1 VNRHER
7 LTTLLELLT
16 ERESLAVEDAAELLS
31 VSTATVRRD
40 MDHLAQQQLLVRTHG
55 GAVAGNV
62 SYDLPLRYK
71 TARHAEEKGR
81 IGQAA
86 ARLVQSGMVVGLNG
100 GTTTTEAARAI
111 ALRGDAGGAR
121 DAGGAGGA
129 GGGGNGGGPAVDG
142 GRGEGW
148 TATVV
153 TNALNIASELTVR
166 PRIRVVV
173 TGGVAREKSYELIGP
188 LAGHILEEVTLDLM
202 FLGVDALHHA
212 LGATAH
218 HEVEASTNRLMA
230 SRAQR
235 VVVLADSSKL
245 DRSAFARICHV
256 REIQLVITDS
266 AAPDEVVR
274 PFEEQGVEVVR
285 V

>member
-7 LTTLLELLT
+7 LTMLLELLT
-16 ERESLAVEDAAELLS
+16 ERESIAVEDAAERLG

-71 TARHAEEKGR
+71 TARHAEEKQR
-81 IGQAA
+81 IGLAA
-86 ARLVQSGMVVGLNG
+86 AKLVRSGMVVGLNG

-111 ALRGDAGGAR
+111 AVRGDAGTQGE
-121 DAGGAGGA
+121 
-129 GGGGNGGGPAVDG
+129 
-142 GRGEGW
+142 GRNEGW

-166 PRIRVVV
+166 PHMRVVV

-188 LAGHILEEVTLDLM
+188 LASRILDELTLDVM
-202 FLGVDALHHA
+202 FLGVDALHHT

-218 HEVEASTNRLMA
+218 HEVEASINRLMA
-230 SRAQR
+230 SRAQQ

-245 DRSAFARICHV
+245 EKSAFARICHV
-256 REIQLVITDS
+256 REIHTIITG
-266 AAPDEVVR
+266 AGAPEEIVKQ
-274 PFEEQGVEVVR
+274 FEEQGVTVIR
-285 V
+285 A

>member
-7 LTTLLELLT
+7 LTMLLELLT
-16 ERESLAVEDAAELLS
+16 ERESIAVEDAAERLG

-71 TARHAEEKGR
+71 TARHAAEKER
-81 IGQAA
+81 IGHAA
-86 ARLVQSGMVVGLNG
+86 AKLVRSGMVVGLNG
-100 GTTTTEAARAI
+100 GTTTTEAARAV
-111 ALRGDAGGAR
+111 AGAAGLAAQGD
-121 DAGGAGGA
+121 GAGES
-129 GGGGNGGGPAVDG
+129 
-142 GRGEGW
+142 RGEGW

-188 LAGHILEEVTLDLM
+188 LASHILDEVTLDLM
-202 FLGVDALHHA
+202 FLGVDALHHT

-218 HEVEASTNRLMA
+218 HEVEAATNRLMA
-230 SRAQR
+230 SRAQK

-256 REIQLVITDS
+256 REIHTVITDS
-266 AAPDEVVR
+266 DAPDDIVQQ
-274 PFEEQGVEVVR
+274 FEEQGVTVLR

>member
-1 VNRHER
+1 M
-7 LTTLLELLT
+7 LLELLT
-16 ERESLAVEDAAELLS
+16 ERESIAVEDAAERLG

-71 TARHAEEKGR
+71 TARHAAEKER

-86 ARLVQSGMVVGLNG
+86 AKLVRSGMVIGLNG
-100 GTTTTEAARAI
+100 GTTTTEASRAI
-111 ALRGDAGGAR
+111 ALRGEAGG
-121 DAGGAGGA
+121 DSTG
-129 GGGGNGGGPAVDG
+129 D

-188 LAGHILEEVTLDLM
+188 LAGHILDEVTLDVM
-202 FLGVDALHHA
+202 FLGVDALHHT

-230 SRAQR
+230 SRSQQ

-245 DRSAFARICHV
+245 GKSAFARICHV
-256 REIQLVITDS
+256 REIHTVITDD
-266 AAPDEVVR
+266 AAPDDIVKQFEDEGVVV
-274 PFEEQGVEVVR
+274 QR

>member
-1 VNRHER
+1 M
-7 LTTLLELLT
+7 LLELLT
-16 ERESLAVEDAAELLS
+16 ERESLAVEDAAELLG

-86 ARLVQSGMVVGLNG
+86 ARLVHSGMVVGLNG

-111 ALRGDAGGAR
+111 ALRGEATGE
-121 DAGGAGGA
+121 
-129 GGGGNGGGPAVDG
+129 GGGSAADG

-148 TATVV
+148 TATIV

-188 LAGHILEEVTLDLM
+188 LAGHILEEVTLDVM
-202 FLGVDALHHA
+202 FLGVDALHHT

-230 SRAQR
+230 SRAR
-235 VVVLADSSKL
+235 KVVVLADSSKL

-256 REIQLVITDS
+256 REIHTVITDA
-266 AAPDEVVR
+266 AAPDEVVHQ
-274 PFEEQGVEVVR
+274 FEEQGVEMLR

>member
-1 VNRHER
+1 M
-7 LTTLLELLT
+7 LLELLT
-16 ERESLAVEDAAELLS
+16 ERESLAVEDAAELLG

-86 ARLVQSGMVVGLNG
+86 ARLVHSGMVVGLNG

-111 ALRGDAGGAR
+111 ALRGEASGE
-121 DAGGAGGA
+121 
-129 GGGGNGGGPAVDG
+129 GGGGSATDG

-148 TATVV
+148 TATIV

-202 FLGVDALHHA
+202 FLGVDALHHT

-230 SRAQR
+230 SRAR
-235 VVVLADSSKL
+235 KVVVLADSSKL
-245 DRSAFARICHV
+245 DRSAVARICHV
-256 REIQLVITDS
+256 REIHMVITDS
-266 AAPDEVVR
+266 GAPDEVVQ
-274 PFEEQGVEVVR
+274 PFQEQGVEVVR

>member
-7 LTTLLELLT
+7 LTMLLELLA
-16 ERESLAVEDAAELLS
+16 ERESLAVEDAAELLG

-86 ARLVQSGMVVGLNG
+86 ARLVRSGMVIGLNG
-100 GTTTTEAARAI
+100 GTTTTEASRAI
-111 ALRGDAGGAR
+111 ALRGDA
-121 DAGGAGGA
+121 AGGDGA
-129 GGGGNGGGPAVDG
+129 GE

-148 TATVV
+148 TATIV

-188 LAGHILEEVTLDLM
+188 LAGHILEEVTLDVM
-202 FLGVDALHHA
+202 FLGVDALHHT

-230 SRAQR
+230 SRAR
-235 VVVLADSSKL
+235 KVVVLADSSKL

-256 REIQLVITDS
+256 REIHTVITDS
-266 AAPDEVVR
+266 AAPDEVVQQ
-274 PFEEQGVEVVR
+274 FEDQGVEIVR

>member
-1 VNRHER
+1 M
-7 LTTLLELLT
+7 LLELLT
-16 ERESLAVEDAAELLS
+16 ERESLAVEDAAELLG
-31 VSTATVRRD
+31 VSTATIRRD
-40 MDHLAQQQLLVRTHG
+40 MDQLAQQQLLVRTHG

-71 TARHAEEKGR
+71 TARHAEEKSR

-86 ARLVQSGMVVGLNG
+86 ARLVRSGMVVGLNG

-111 ALRGDAGGAR
+111 ALRGDVGGE
-121 DAGGAGGA
+121 
-129 GGGGNGGGPAVDG
+129 GGGQAEG

-188 LAGHILEEVTLDLM
+188 LAGHILEEVTLDVM
-202 FLGVDALHHA
+202 FLGVDALHHT

-230 SRAQR
+230 SRAR
-235 VVVLADSSKL
+235 KVVVLADSSKL

-256 REIQLVITDS
+256 REIQLVITDA
-266 AAPDEVVR
+266 AAPDEVVQQ
-274 PFEEQGVEVVR
+274 FEEQGVEVLR

>member
-1 VNRHER
+1 M
-7 LTTLLELLT
+7 LLELLT
-16 ERESLAVEDAAELLS
+16 ERESLAVEEAAERLG

-86 ARLVQSGMVVGLNG
+86 ARLVRSGMVIGLNG

-111 ALRGDAGGAR
+111 ALRGDASSEGSGE
-121 DAGGAGGA
+121 
-129 GGGGNGGGPAVDG
+129 
-142 GRGEGW
+142 GRAEGW
-148 TATVV
+148 TATIV

-202 FLGVDALHHA
+202 FLGVDALHHT

-230 SRAQR
+230 SRAR
-235 VVVLADSSKL
+235 KVVVLADSSKL
-245 DRSAFARICHV
+245 DKSAFARICHV
-256 REIQLVITDS
+256 REIHTVITDS
-266 AAPDEVVR
+266 AAPDEVVQQ
-274 PFEEQGVEVVR
+274 FEDQGVEFIR

>member
-1 VNRHER
+1 M
-7 LTTLLELLT
+7 LLELLT
-16 ERESLAVEDAAELLS
+16 ERESLAVEDAAELLG
-31 VSTATVRRD
+31 VSAATVRRD

-86 ARLVQSGMVVGLNG
+86 ARLVRSGMVVGLNG

-111 ALRGDAGGAR
+111 ALLGDA
-121 DAGGAGGA
+121 DTD
-129 GGGGNGGGPAVDG
+129 GPE
-142 GRGEGW
+142 GRSEGW

-188 LAGHILEEVTLDLM
+188 LAAHILDEVTLDLM
-202 FLGVDALHHA
+202 ILGVDALHPT

-230 SRAQR
+230 SRSRR
-235 VVVLADSSKL
+235 VVALADSSKL
-245 DRSAFARICHV
+245 DRSVFARIC
-256 REIQLVITDS
+256 RIQEIHMVITDA
-266 AAPDEVVR
+266 AAPDDVVQR
-274 PFEEQGVEVVR
+274 FEDQGVEVQR

>member
-1 VNRHER
+1 MNRHER
-7 LTTLLELLT
+7 LTTLLELLA
-16 ERESLAVEDAAELLS
+16 ERESLAVEDAAELLG

-86 ARLVQSGMVVGLNG
+86 ARLVQAGMVVGLNG

-111 ALRGDAGGAR
+111 ALRGDSGS
-121 DAGGAGGA
+121 
-129 GGGGNGGGPAVDG
+129 GGPGSGGSGSGSGEGPGDG
-142 GRGEGW
+142 RGGEGW
-148 TATVV
+148 TATIV

-202 FLGVDALHHA
+202 FLGVDALHHT

-230 SRAQR
+230 SRAR
-235 VVVLADSSKL
+235 KVVVLADSSKL

-256 REIQLVITDS
+256 REIHMVITDS
-266 AAPDEVVR
+266 GAPDEVVQ
-274 PFEEQGVEVVR
+274 PFQEQGVEVVR